1 MTKILHQIGFKGNWN
16 LDAYFKNGIGDGFIF
31 TAFSISQ
38 DKFDGDISG
47 YKKEQYLPIS
57 MIDLQFYGSKDSK
70 GGQLDSYDFHPAN
83 ALKTAPTQVSTL
95 DNVFRAID
103 FQEKKGF
110 KKIIIPML
118 CSGSSKVDD
127 SIEIINRINN
137 KLIKKDGFEYFMTI
151 PFSLSV
157 LRDNDSIEKIL
168 IATTDLNI
176 KFDGYYIAHEA
187 SLEAGKK
194 VNVEYVRYENLNRIF
209 NVLNK
214 QGYKIIYAYA
224 NWDSLIFLSLVNI
237 DYITIGSY
245 EVLRNFSIGRFTEE
259 KSGGPSDGWYFS
271 EKLLNFIRAREIEN
285 LRNKN
290 VLNLVRNTD
299 NIFSDIILEEG
310 YPWNTHK
317 PDVHKNYL
325 LSINRLLHELS
336 TKDNIKDRALLMLD
350 KIKGAQ
356 DVYKELNEKGVFLLE
371 ANSNYHL
378 SLWET
383 FLRQKMK

>member
-16 LDAYFKNGIGDGFIF
+16 LDAYFENGIGDGFIF
-31 TAFSISQ
+31 TAFSIPQ

-47 YKKEQYLPIS
+47 YKKGQYIPIS
-57 MIDLQFYGSKDSK
+57 MVDLQFYGSKDSK
-70 GGQLDSYDFHPAN
+70 GGQLNSYEFHPAN
-83 ALKTAPTQVSTL
+83 TLKNASTQVSTL
-95 DNVFRAID
+95 DNVFKAIN
-103 FQEKKGF
+103 FQEEKGF
-110 KKIIIPML
+110 KKIIIPIL
-118 CSGSSKVDD
+118 CSGTGKIADF
-127 SIEIINRINN
+127 IEIINKINN
-137 KLIKKDGFEYFMTI
+137 KLTKKNGLEYFMTI

-157 LRDNDSIEKIL
+157 MRDNDSIEKIL
-168 IATTDLNI
+168 IAITDLNI

-290 VLNLVRNTD
+290 VLDLVKNTD

-336 TKDNIKDRALLMLD
+336 TKDNIKDRALLMLE